1 MTNFFPI
8 DEINFVEYLM
18 RDIRAIGFEYWT
30 DTYHTYIDNHVDN
43 NSDDE
48 NIMIINHYAGGIFE
62 AIELYKSEYGE
73 FEYRN
78 KKHFYALLAFV
89 CIYQK
94 FYDEITEII
103 KDEENDAELS
113 DTVIDED

>member
-8 DEINFVEYLM
+8 NEDTFVEYAM
-18 RDIRAIGFEYWT
+18 RDIRAIGFENWI
-30 DTYHTYIDNHVDN
+30 DTYHTHIDNHVDN

-78 KKHFYALLAFV
+78 KKQFYDVLAFT

-94 FYDEITEII
+94 FYDDI
-103 KDEENDAELS
+103 KQMVEDEQNEE
-113 DTVIDED
+113 

>member
-8 DEINFVEYLM
+8 DEINFVEYAM
-18 RDIRAIGFEYWT
+18 RDIRAIGFENWT
-30 DTYHTYIDNHVDN
+30 DTYHTHIDNEVDN

-78 KKHFYALLAFV
+78 KKQFYAVLAFIS
-89 CIYQK
+89 IYQK
-94 FYDEITEII
+94 FYDDIQQMVENEQN
-103 KDEENDAELS
+103 EE
-113 DTVIDED
+113 

>member
-1 MTNFFPI
+1 MTKFFPI

-18 RDIRAIGFEYWT
+18 SDIRAIGFEYWT
-30 DTYHTYIDNHVDN
+30 DTYHTHIDNHVDN

-73 FEYRN
+73 FTYRN
-78 KKHFYALLAFV
+78 KTHFYALLAFV
-89 CIYQK
+89 CIYRK
-94 FYDEITEII
+94 FYHDITEII
-103 KDEENDAELS
+103 KDEENENENE
-113 DTVIDED
+113 DEEIV

>member
-18 RDIRAIGFEYWT
+18 RDIRAIGFENWT
-30 DTYHTYIDNHVDN
+30 DTYHTHIDNHVDN

-73 FEYRN
+73 FTYRN
-78 KKHFYALLAFV
+78 KKQFYAVLAFV

-94 FYDEITEII
+94 FYDDITDII
-103 KDEENDAELS
+103 RDEEIENDE
-113 DTVIDED
+113 E